1 MASGIYVLAKG
12 KAKITEMDT
21 ETWIKILKARAKGPF
36 RTGRD
41 FKRGEKLGGNG
52 NENQRNYLRQK
63 RSNLKSCV

>member
-36 RTGRD
+36 QNVKD
-41 FKRGEKLGGNG
+41 FKRGEKLLGGNG
-52 NENQRNYLRQK
+52 NENYRIESSEHQTN
-63 RSNLKSCV
+63 